1 MYVSGGL
8 NPESE
13 KAQDHAIKMYESIR
27 KRRSD
32 YEMISKNT
40 GFSIEQIQIVK
51 NYIFNSRHILPGSR
65 YSKRFHESFEIA
77 ESWRRLSEKDGR
89 RIQEHDILLL
99 YHEMYGIDLLLRKSN
114 MTQEKAHIEAT
125 KVYNYQYA
133 SDMFYKR

>member
-51 NYIFNSRHILPGSR
+51 NYISIQGIYYLIVGTQ
-65 YSKRFHESFEIA
+65 
-77 ESWRRLSEKDGR
+77 KDFMS
-89 RIQEHDILLL
+89 H
-99 YHEMYGIDLLLRKSN
+99 LR
-114 MTQEKAHIEAT
+114 
-125 KVYNYQYA
+125 
-133 SDMFYKR
+133 